1 MLQQIISYIS
11 TLDTSLVYLVLFFFS
26 FLENIFPPSPSDF
39 VVVFGAT
46 LIANST
52 IGFIPILLI
61 TSFGSA
67 VGFIVMYYIGEFLG
81 EKVIRSGRL
90 KFIKP
95 DSLEKADQ
103 FFHKYGYNIILIN
116 RFLPG
121 TRAVVSFFCGVHKL
135 KPMQTF
141 IYAAASSFVWN
152 AILITLGMMLG
163 KNLDLVDYYLA
174 AYSRV
179 IFGLMALVI
188 IFILIRFWLK
198 KKKSK

>member
-1 MLQQIISYIS
+1 MLQQIISYIG
-11 TLDTSLVYLVLFFFS
+11 TLDTSLIYLVLLFFS
-26 FLENIFPPSPSDF
+26 FIENIFPPSPSDF
-39 VVVFGAT
+39 VVIFGAT
-46 LIANST
+46 LIAHST
-52 IGFIPILLI
+52 LGFIPILII

-67 VGFIVMYYIGEFLG
+67 VGFIVMYYFGKYLG
-81 EKVIRSGRL
+81 EKIIRSGRL

-95 DSLEKADQ
+95 ESLDKADQ

-141 IYAAASSFVWN
+141 IYAAVSSFFWN
-152 AILITLGMMLG
+152 AILITLGMILG

-174 AYSRV
+174 AYSKV
-179 IFGLMALVI
+179 IFGLMALAL
-188 IFILIRFWLK
+188 IFILLRFWLK